1 MAVTGLQHYK
11 SRKVNYYLIFKF
23 LIVKNLE
30 SFDAYRLEK
39 DQMARISGGL
49 ICDVYYDDE
58 LGGSVS
64 IPFQSNDKNALE
76 EALWEQHPDATA
88 INCW

>member
-1 MAVTGLQHYK
+1 M
-11 SRKVNYYLIFKF
+11 
-23 LIVKNLE
+23 KNLE

-58 LGGSVS
+58 LGGSVP
-64 IPFQSNDKNALE
+64 IPFQSMIKKHLKKHFGNNIQMQRLSIAGKEMPLNSDF
-76 EALWEQHPDATA
+76 
-88 INCW
+88 

>member
-11 SRKVNYYLIFKF
+11 SRKVNYYLIFNF
-23 LIVKNLE
+23 LIMKNLE

-49 ICDVYYDDE
+49 ICDV
-58 LGGSVS
+58 L
-64 IPFQSNDKNALE
+64 
-76 EALWEQHPDATA
+76 
-88 INCW
+88 